1 MNTKEIQ
8 IKFSE
13 TRIQIK
19 FKLNFLKHEYKKI
32 QIILNVILKHKYKK
46 KFKSNF
52 LEHEYKKFFKSN
64 FILMKAQAR
73 ST

>member
-46 KFKSNF
+46 NSNQIFWSMSTKNF
-52 LEHEYKKFFKSN
+52 LN
-64 FILMKAQAR
+64 QILF
-73 ST
+73 